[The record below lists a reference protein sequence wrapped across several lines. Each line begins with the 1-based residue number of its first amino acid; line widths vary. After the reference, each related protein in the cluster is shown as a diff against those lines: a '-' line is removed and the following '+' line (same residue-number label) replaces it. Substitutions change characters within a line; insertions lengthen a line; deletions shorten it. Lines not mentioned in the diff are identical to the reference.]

1 MENPEIAD
9 GVPVM
14 MAGETLVLCRSAH
27 LSVDLD
33 GISKERT
40 GTLFISNLRLVFIAE
55 HLTVDLPLATLE
67 EEQFHQ
73 PIFGAN
79 FLTGKSPPLPGS
91 NIANVVQ
98 WKFTFNKGVGTFLS
112 IFYILLAHMRTNPSE
127 LPTDVLSGHVA
138 YMDPNDPSKLFVTL
152 N

>member
-1 MENPEIAD
+1 MENPEVVD

-14 MAGETLVLCRSAH
+14 MGGETLVLCRSAC

-33 GISKERT
+33 AVCKEGT

-55 HLTVDLPLATLE
+55 HLTIDLPLATLE

-91 NIANVVQ
+91 NIANRVQ

-112 IFYILLAHMRTNPSE
+112 IFYILLANMRTNRSE
-127 LPTDVLSGHVA
+127 VLTDVLNVA
-138 YMDPNDPSKLFVTL
+138 YMDPNDPSKLFV
-152 N
+152 NID